1 MAIKISG
8 ETVIDD
14 SKKGLFNDVVV
25 NGGSGESGEITLNC
39 ENNSHGVKLKGP
51 AHCWGR
57 LYADTAR
64 YIWQQRRSADNRWH
78 WCNEL
83 GRSCW

>member
-51 AHCWGR
+51 AHSAG
-57 LYADTAR
+57 ADYTLTLPNTSGNSGEVLTTDGTGAMS
-64 YIWQQRRSADNRWH
+64 SA
-78 WCNEL
+78 
-83 GRSCW
+83 